1 MIYKQK
7 YNNLFLE
14 IAFLQKVSFSKFIR
28 NNPRPFS
35 AFQRKKIVI
44 AVASYIFF
52 FISLFSIDAKPIFAR
67 YYKQSYGY
75 MPSCSSCHKDGGGS
89 VLNAYGEAF
98 KKAGN
103 SVGSFA
109 KISSLDLDGDGFSN
123 EAESKVKANPG
134 DKNSTPTNPGTWL
147 DPNSLVPKDIQNLF
161 PSIRTWLLKDAILT
175 NNDIE
180 ESKKMGATLVLT
192 DENTIYIPAENNLP
206 VGTAIIFPV
215 SYETKTFYLMMST
228 DKSLTIKDVKVLD
241 SKNLAQAKKDEL
253 YQGFSG
259 KKPKD
264 IIIPTQ
270 KSLESTIAQAVK
282 NAGILLYVR
291 LKGA

>member
-1 MIYKQK
+1 MTYKHK
-7 YNNLFLE
+7 YNNLILY
-14 IAFLQKVSFSKFIR
+14 L
-28 NNPRPFS
+28 
-35 AFQRKKIVI
+35 
-44 AVASYIFF
+44 IFF
-52 FISLFSIDAKPIFAR
+52 FIALFSIDAKPIFAR

-103 SVGSFA
+103 SPDSFA
-109 KISSLDLDGDGFSN
+109 KISSLDLDNDGFSN
-123 EAESKVKANPG
+123 EAESKAKANPG
-134 DKNSTPTNPGTWL
+134 DKNSTPTNPGSWL
-147 DPNSLVPKDIQNLF
+147 DPNSLVPKDIQNMF

-175 NNDIE
+175 TNDIE

-215 SYETKTFYLMMST
+215 LYETKTFYLMMST
-228 DKSLTIKDVKVLD
+228 DKSLTIKEVKVLD
-241 SKNLAQAKKDEL
+241 SKNLAQAKKEEL

-264 IIIPTQ
+264 ILIPTQ

>member
-1 MIYKQK
+1 MIYRQK
-7 YNNLFLE
+7 YKYLFLE
-14 IAFLQKVSFSKFIR
+14 IAFLQKVSFSNLIR

-35 AFQRKKIVI
+35 ACQRKKIVI

-103 SVGSFA
+103 SVGAFA

-175 NNDIE
+175 TNDIE

-215 SYETKTFYLMMST
+215 LYETKTFYLMMST

-241 SKNLAQAKKDEL
+241 SKNLAQAKKEEL
-253 YQGFSG
+253 YQGFMG

-264 IIIPTQ
+264 IIVPTQ

>member
-1 MIYKQK
+1 MIYKHK
-7 YNNLFLE
+7 YKYLFLE
-14 IAFLQKVSFSKFIR
+14 IAFLQKVSFSNLNR
-28 NNPRPFS
+28 NNTRPFS
-35 AFQRKKIVI
+35 ACRRKKIVI

-103 SVGSFA
+103 SVGAFA

-215 SYETKTFYLMMST
+215 LYETKTFYLMMST

-241 SKNLAQAKKDEL
+241 SKNLAQAKKEEL
-253 YQGFSG
+253 YQGFMG

-264 IIIPTQ
+264 IIVPTQ

>member
-1 MIYKQK
+1 MNYKQK

-28 NNPRPFS
+28 NNPRLFS
-35 AFQRKKIVI
+35 AYWRKKIVI

-103 SVGSFA
+103 SPEAFS
-109 KISSLDLDGDGFSN
+109 KISSLDLDGDGFTN

-215 SYETKTFYLMMST
+215 LYETKTFYLMMST